1 VNERI
6 NAVSRTFWTL
16 LAVAL
21 VVAAIGMP
29 IGNDRATLAVVDEL
43 SAFEHG
49 FDRGG
54 LERTLLAHASRQG
67 LVGID
72 AVANDVHG
80 RGVPKVSAR
89 AGAAPIAPQASI
101 ALATLADVRALAAPG
116 AQVQISAPA
125 AEQLGAA
132 LSWRL
137 ARQPEGATG
146 YELTSIALGPEGCDA
161 ADATSEKQVAEARDQ
176 LLDQRTATD
185 KAQKQFDDA
194 DQMLELRRKWHAPW
208 KAISK
213 SQEKRAETL
222 SALNAE
228 KQKLAKAEQTYE
240 SLAKRAEN
248 FKSKPAGDKAGSAGC
263 AVATASLIQKPTGR
277 AFSLKLPA
285 PIARRGVPVPQI
297 TGADFPAV
305 QAAVLWDELKDK
317 TAAEAIE
324 HMSQRFTWHYRYV
337 ELGGLKVGGMTLL
350 QFAPLALLP
359 LFFGLIRRSRGLGA
373 TYNPFDRVST
383 MDNLPTVGFGSQGAN
398 LLVLVALPLVA
409 CVLCAWSLI
418 QISEPPIVPALCAI
432 ATLGLGG
439 SSHVA
444 LKDLLELR
452 DAITRS
458 HSNPPPAPV

>member
-16 LAVAL
+16 LVVAL
-21 VVAAIGMP
+21 VVTAIGLP
-29 IGNDRATLAVVDEL
+29 IGNDSATLKVVDEL
-43 SAFEHG
+43 STFERG
-49 FDRGG
+49 FDRAG

-72 AVANDVHG
+72 AVARSVHG
-80 RGVPKVSAR
+80 RGVPAVSAS
-89 AGAAPIAPQASI
+89 AGAAPIAPRASI
-101 ALATLADVRALAAPG
+101 ALATLSDVRVLATPG
-116 AQVQISAPA
+116 AQVQISAPTV
-125 AEQLGAA
+125 EQLGAA

-137 ARQPEGATG
+137 ARQPSAER
-146 YELTSIALGPEGCDA
+146 YELKSIALGTAGCDA
-161 ADATSEKQVAEARDQ
+161 ADASSEKQVVDAREQ
-176 LLDQRTATD
+176 LLDQRAETAR
-185 KAQKQFDDA
+185 AQKQFDDA
-194 DQMLELRRKWHAPW
+194 DQLLELRRKWKAPW

-213 SQEKRAETL
+213 ANDKRVETL
-222 SALNAE
+222 AALNTA
-228 KQKLAKAEQTYE
+228 KQQLAKADQNYE
-240 SLAKRAEN
+240 ALAKRAEN
-248 FKSKPAGDKAGSAGC
+248 FKSKAGNAKDGGDC
-263 AVATASLIQKPTGR
+263 AVATASLIEKPSGR
-277 AFSLKLPA
+277 AFELKLPA
-285 PIARRGVPVPQI
+285 PIVRRGVPVPQI

-305 QAAVLWDELKDK
+305 QAAGLWDELKDR
-317 TAAEAIE
+317 TAAEAIA
-324 HMSQRFTWHYRYV
+324 HMNERFTWHYRHI

-383 MDNLPTVGFGSQGAN
+383 MDNLPTVGFGSQAAN
-398 LLVLVALPLVA
+398 LLVLVVLPLLA
-409 CVLCAWSLI
+409 CVLCAWSLV
-418 QISEPPIVPALCAI
+418 QISQPPIVPGLCAL

-444 LKDLLELR
+444 LKELLELR